1 MNFPSTSLHRLPS
14 DTVDN
19 LALFAEAK
27 LTEFLNPVAITL
39 PPSARAASYHMA
51 AGGHRVRLRLA
62 LSACLALQVN
72 ANDAVAVAT
81 SVELLHNASLVHDD
95 LQDRDQDRRGQKSV
109 WASFGDNIAICAG
122 DLLLS
127 SAYAALATFSRPEL
141 LPALF
146 AVTHARIALAIAGQ
160 CADLQITD
168 TVSVASYEQIAVAK
182 SGALLGLPLELAL
195 IASGASEWQP
205 QARLAAHSFAIGY
218 QIIDDIDDIE
228 RDANK
233 GGPAAAL
240 NILLVLKTTGDNDQ
254 ALSNARGMAL
264 RHLSKAAKAAELLP
278 MRSGGLMREL
288 ALRLSARI

>member
-1 MNFPSTSLHRLPS
+1 MNFPSTSSHRLPS
-14 DTVDN
+14 DTLDN
-19 LALFAEAK
+19 LTLLAETK
-27 LTEFLNPVAITL
+27 LTAFLNPLSIAL
-39 PPSARAASYHMA
+39 PQSARAATYHMA
-51 AGGHRVRLRLA
+51 AGGQRVRLRLA
-62 LSACLALQVN
+62 LNACVALQVN
-72 ANDAVAVAT
+72 ANDAVAIAT

-95 LQDRDQDRRGQKSV
+95 LQDRDPNRRGQKSV

-127 SAYAALATFSRPEL
+127 SAYAALATFSKPDL

-146 AVTHARIALAIAGQ
+146 AVTHARIALAVAGQ

-168 TVSVASYEQIAVAK
+168 AVSVTSYEQIAVAK

-195 IASGASEWQP
+195 IASGAPEWQS

-218 QIIDDIDDIE
+218 QIIDDIDDIGH
-228 RDANK
+228 DTNK
-233 GGPAAAL
+233 GGSAPGL
-240 NILLVLKTTGDNDQ
+240 NILLVLKNIGDDGQ

-264 RHLSKAAKAAELLP
+264 RHLSEAAKAAELLP
-278 MRSGGLMREL
+278 MRSGSLMREL

>member
-1 MNFPSTSLHRLPS
+1 MNFPSTGSHRLPS
-14 DTVDN
+14 DTLDN
-19 LALFAEAK
+19 LTLLAETK
-27 LTEFLNPVAITL
+27 LTKFLNPLSIAL
-39 PPSARAASYHMA
+39 PQSARAAVYHMA
-51 AGGHRVRLRLA
+51 AGGQRVRLRLA
-62 LSACLALQVN
+62 LNACVALRVN
-72 ANDAVAVAT
+72 TNDAVAIAT

-95 LQDRDQDRRGQKSV
+95 LQDRDPNRRGQKSV

-127 SAYAALATFSRPEL
+127 SAYAALATFSKPNL

-146 AVTHARIALAIAGQ
+146 AVTHARIALAVAGQ
-160 CADLQITD
+160 CADLQVTD
-168 TVSVASYEQIAVAK
+168 AVSVASYEQIAVAK

-195 IASGASEWQP
+195 IASGAPEWQP

-233 GGPAAAL
+233 GGSAPGL
-240 NILLVLKTTGDNDQ
+240 NILLVLKNIGDDGQ

-264 RHLSKAAKAAELLP
+264 RHLSEAAKAAELLP
-278 MRSGGLMREL
+278 MRSGSLMREL